1 MLAIYIR
8 KSRDR
13 AKEKSLK
20 EQRLLGQEFALDK
33 EMSYKFYD
41 EGIISG
47 QKSEEQ
53 RPKFAELLIDIR
65 KKEIKGVFIWDS
77 SRLAR
82 NEISWHTFADL
93 LRETGTL
100 LYDNGVENDFSDE
113 NTYLFYTI
121 KAGMDAHFARI
132 TAKKIQTVLRRN
144 AMEGI
149 PHGLTPYGYTTD
161 DKGKWK
167 IHPGE
172 LETVKTIFDLYQKG
186 YGYIRIAKHLN
197 EMGIET
203 RYDIEWTPATI
214 RYMIYNKTYSG
225 RVKHN
230 ELELEVVPPIIDKHT
245 HDKVIESIGK
255 RYKKPGSKSKKYILN
270 EVMFCAKCGT
280 RYTVS
285 QRHRHSYYRCLS
297 EVNRGIPKC
306 GSKAVRAWAIDKLIF
321 EKILLGQELYEQ
333 AKQTYQAGGNTGQ
346 KKVLEKKQEYHL
358 KKHEQLKI
366 ETKRNHQLFVKEGGY
381 IGTYRAEKKRIDDQ
395 AYKTDETLREI
406 AVELEKLVN
415 GNRVL
420 VELENDFKFNL
431 FEQWVDLSDPF
442 IKEYFDAS
450 MQKIVKNRVLAE
462 NKKTII
468 ENLPFEE
475 KSAMV
480 AKYIKRITI
489 DYHAVP
495 LKIKIEFYIPI
506 PPMEFM
512 IGSRYYGALDLGS
525 KKEYFLKDFGKQ
537 PLKIYHRMKTEFS
550 KYSDVETFDYN
561 LIKKPFG
568 FLKNK

>member
-20 EQRLLGQEFALDK
+20 EQRLLGQEFALEK

-53 RPKFAELLIDIR
+53 RPKFAELLNDIR

-82 NEISWHTFADL
+82 NEIAWHTFADL

-144 AMEGI
+144 AKEGI

-167 IHPGE
+167 IHAGE
-172 LETVKTIFDLYQKG
+172 EETVKIIFDLYQKG
-186 YGYIRIAKHLN
+186 YGYIRISKHLN

-225 RVKHN
+225 RAKYN

-297 EVNRGIPKC
+297 EVNRGMPKC
-306 GSKAVRAWAIDKLIF
+306 GSRAVRAWAIDKLIF

-333 AKQTYQAGGNTGQ
+333 AKQTYQAGGNIEQ
-346 KKVLEKKQEYHL
+346 KRALKKKQGYHL
-358 KKHEQLKI
+358 GKEEQLRK
-366 ETKRNHQLFVKEGGY
+366 ETKRNHQLYVKDGDLEMY
-381 IGTYRAEKKRIDDQ
+381 MTEKKRIDNQ
-395 AYKTDETLREI
+395 AYKTDEKLKEI
-406 AVELEKLVN
+406 AIELEKLEN

-420 VELENDFKFNL
+420 VELKNDFKFNL
-431 FEQWVDLSDPF
+431 FEQYVDLSDPHK
-442 IKEYFDAS
+442 KEYFDKS
-450 MQKIVKNRVLAE
+450 MNTIVENRVFEE
-462 NKKTII
+462 NKKAII
-468 ENLPFEE
+468 DNLTFEE
-475 KSAMV
+475 KIAMV
-480 AKYIKRITI
+480 EKYIKRITI
-489 DYHAVP
+489 DYLVIP
-495 LKIKIEFYIPI
+495 LKIKVEFNIPMA
-506 PPMEFM
+506 PMELIM
-512 IGSRYYGALDLGS
+512 ESRYYGALNINT

-550 KYSDVETFDYN
+550 ENSDVQTFDIN
-561 LIKKPFG
+561 LMKKPFG

>member
-13 AKEKSLK
+13 KKEKSLK
-20 EQRLLGQEFALDK
+20 EQRLLGQEFALDR
-33 EMSYKFYD
+33 EMQYRFYD

-47 QKSEEQ
+47 QKNKEQ
-53 RPKFAELLIDIR
+53 RPQFAKLLKAIES
-65 KKEIKGVFIWDS
+65 KEISGVFIWDS

-82 NEISWHTFADL
+82 NEIAWHTFADL

-144 AMEGI
+144 AKEGI

-167 IHPGE
+167 IHTGE
-172 LETVKTIFDLYQKG
+172 EETVKTIFDLYQKG

-225 RVKHN
+225 RAKYN
-230 ELELEVVPPIIDKHT
+230 ELELPVPKIIPKDT
-245 HDKVIESIGK
+245 HDNLIKSIGK
-255 RYKKPGSKSKKYILN
+255 RYKKPGQKSKKYILN
-270 EVMFCAKCGT
+270 EVMFCAQCGT

-285 QRHRHSYYRCLS
+285 QRYRHSYYRCLS
-297 EVNRGIPKC
+297 EVNRGVPKC
-306 GSKAVRAWAIDKLIF
+306 GSKAVRAWAIDKLVF
-321 EKILLGQELYEQ
+321 EKILLGQELYEK
-333 AKQTYQAGGNTGQ
+333 AKKAYQTGGNLKQ
-346 KKVLEKKQEYHL
+346 KKIL
-358 KKHEQLKI
+358 KKRQSYYLGSQEQLQK
-366 ETKRNHQLFVKEGGY
+366 ETKRNHELYVKVGDMP
-381 IGTYRAEKKRIDDQ
+381 IFMAEKKRIDNH
-395 AYKTDETLREI
+395 AYKTDEILKEI
-406 AVELEKLVN
+406 AIELEKLEN

-420 VELENDFKFNL
+420 VELKNDFKFNL
-431 FEQWVDLSDPF
+431 FEQYVDLSDPHK
-442 IKEYFDAS
+442 KEYFDKS
-450 MQKIVKNRVLAE
+450 MN
-462 NKKTII
+462 TII
-468 ENLPFEE
+468 ENRVFEENKKAIINNLTFEE
-475 KSAMV
+475 KIAMV
-480 AKYIKRITI
+480 EKYIKRITI
-489 DYHAVP
+489 DYLAIP
-495 LKIKIEFYIPI
+495 LKIKVEFNIPMA
-506 PPMEFM
+506 PMELIM
-512 IGSRYYGALDLGS
+512 ESRYYGALDLGT

-550 KYSDVETFDYN
+550 KYSDVQTFDIN